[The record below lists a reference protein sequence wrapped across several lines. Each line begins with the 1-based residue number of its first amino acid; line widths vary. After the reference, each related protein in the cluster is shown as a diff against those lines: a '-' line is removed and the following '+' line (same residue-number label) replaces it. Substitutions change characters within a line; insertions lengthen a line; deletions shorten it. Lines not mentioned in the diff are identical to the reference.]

1 MILHIVGNRPQFIK
15 LAPVSKEIRKRGYKE
30 VIIHTGQH
38 YDENMSDIFFRELD
52 IPNPNENLLIGS
64 GTHAEMTGTAMIR
77 IEKTLEK
84 YEPQCVIL
92 YGDTDSTLAGA
103 LATAKMNIPIV
114 HIEAGVRTNRSRN
127 PEEINRIVV
136 DHLSELL
143 FCSDKDSENN
153 LKREGLGKNAVWVG
167 DVMYDTFLQFQH
179 LNDGETISPYGVKK
193 DEYVLLTW
201 HRQENTESR
210 DKMLQIINF
219 LKEIN
224 YKIICPLHPRT
235 RKKLQEFNLIGEL
248 EKIPNALFITPVG
261 YIEMIKLMINAH
273 IILTDS
279 GGVSKESFFAGVK
292 CILMVDLDIWPDLI
306 KNQWITKLD
315 FDSRESVDSA
325 LRLIRGE
332 RQEKNGI
339 LDFYGK
345 GDASARIL
353 DILEKKY
360 TL

>member
-30 VIIHTGQH
+30 VIKHTGQH

-77 IEKTLEK
+77 IEKILEK

-114 HIEAGVRTNRSRN
+114 HIEAGVRTNRPRN

-153 LKREGLGKNAVWVG
+153 LKREGLGKKAVWVG

-248 EKIPNALFITPVG
+248 EKIPNVPFYNPCRIYRNDKVNDKCTYNFDRFRWSIKRIFFCRG
-261 YIEMIKLMINAH
+261 KMYI
-273 IILTDS
+273 
-279 GGVSKESFFAGVK
+279 
-292 CILMVDLDIWPDLI
+292 
-306 KNQWITKLD
+306 
-315 FDSRESVDSA
+315 
-325 LRLIRGE
+325 
-332 RQEKNGI
+332 NG
-339 LDFYGK
+339 
-345 GDASARIL
+345 
-353 DILEKKY
+353 
-360 TL
+360 